1 MWFDSH
7 CHLHICEEDR
17 PVADVI
23 AEARSAGVTRMITV
37 GIDRASNDRS
47 VALADGSTV
56 FAAVGIHPNSS
67 TGWDDESARA
77 LERVAGIDGVV
88 AVGETGLDFYRDY
101 CPPEDQR
108 RSFRSHIDLAKQM
121 DKAMI
126 IHTRESID
134 AALDLLDEVGP
145 PGRFVFHCWSGT
157 PDQLRRALAQGAY
170 ISFAG
175 NVSFSSARDLRA
187 IVVLVPEDR
196 LLIETD
202 SPYLTPVPHR
212 GKRNSPAFVV
222 HVGEAVAAALAVET
236 EMIAGRTFQNASRL
250 FGMA

>member
-17 PVADVI
+17 AVEDVI
-23 AEARSAGVTRMITV
+23 AQARTAGVTRMVTV
-37 GIDRASNDRS
+37 GIDPASNDRS
-47 VALADGSTV
+47 VALADGESI

-67 TGWDDESARA
+67 NDWHEDSARA
-77 LERVAGIDGVV
+77 LERVLDHDGVV

-101 CPPEDQR
+101 CPPEDQVR
-108 RSFRSHIDLAKQM
+108 AFRSHIELAKRM

-145 PGRFVFHCWSGT
+145 PPRFVFHCWSGGQE
-157 PDQLRRALAQGAY
+157 QLERALEQGAF

-175 NVSFSSARDLRA
+175 NVSFSSAGDLRA
-187 IVVLVPEDR
+187 MVPLVPEDR

-212 GKRNSPAFVV
+212 GQRNSPAFVV
-222 HVGEAVAAALAVET
+222 HVGEAVAET
-236 EMIAGRTFQNASRL
+236 LDVSAPMIASRTSTNAARL
-250 FGMA
+250 FDLS

>member
-17 PVADVI
+17 AVEDVI
-23 AEARSAGVTRMITV
+23 AEARSAGVTRMVTV
-37 GIDRASNDRS
+37 GIDAVSNDRS
-47 VALADGSTV
+47 VALADGVSI
-56 FAAVGIHPNSS
+56 FAAVGVHPNSS
-67 TGWDDESARA
+67 NGWSADSVGE
-77 LERVAGIDGVV
+77 LERMLQHDGVV

-101 CPPEDQR
+101 CPPADQF
-108 RSFRSHIDLAKQM
+108 RSFRSHIELAKQA

-126 IHTRESID
+126 IHTRESLD

-145 PGRFVFHCWSGT
+145 PPRFVFHCWSGG
-157 PDQLRRALAQGAY
+157 DEQLERAVAQGAF

-175 NVSFSSARDLRA
+175 NVSFSSAGDLRA
-187 IVVLVPEDR
+187 VVPRVPEDR

-212 GKRNSPAFVV
+212 GKPNSPAFVV
-222 HVGEAVAAALAVET
+222 HVGEA
-236 EMIAGRTFQNASRL
+236 IARTVDVPAEVIAERTSKNAERL
-250 FGMA
+250 FDLS

>member
-17 PVADVI
+17 AVGDVI
-23 AEARSAGVTRMITV
+23 ADARSAGVTRMVTV
-37 GIDRASNDRS
+37 GIDAASNDRS
-47 VALADGSTV
+47 VALADGESV
-56 FAAVGIHPNSS
+56 FAAVGVHPNSS
-67 TGWDDESARA
+67 NGWNDESVRD
-77 LERVAGIDGVV
+77 LQRMLDHDGVV

-101 CPPEDQR
+101 CPRADQL
-108 RSFRSHIDLAKQM
+108 RSFRSHIELAKQM
-121 DKAMI
+121 DRAMI

-134 AALDLLDEVGP
+134 DALDLLDEVGP
-145 PGRFVFHCWSGT
+145 PPRFVFHCWSGG
-157 PDQLRRALAQGAY
+157 DEQLQRAVTQGAF

-187 IVVLVPEDR
+187 VVPLVPEGR

-212 GKRNSPAFVV
+212 GKANSPAFVV
-222 HVGEAVAAALAVET
+222 HVGEAIAETLAVPVEV
-236 EMIAGRTFQNASRL
+236 IAERTSTNARRL
-250 FGMA
+250 FDLT

>member
-1 MWFDSH
+1 M
-7 CHLHICEEDR
+7 
-17 PVADVI
+17 V
-23 AEARSAGVTRMITV
+23 TV
-37 GIDRASNDRS
+37 GIDPASNDRS
-47 VALADGSTV
+47 VALADGHSV

-67 TGWDDESARA
+67 NGWDDESARA
-77 LERVAGIDGVV
+77 LERVLGHDGVV

-101 CPPEDQR
+101 CPPEDQF
-108 RSFRSHIDLAKQM
+108 RSFRSHIDLAKRM

-145 PGRFVFHCWSGT
+145 PPRFVFHCWSGT
-157 PDQLRRALAQGAY
+157 HEQLERALGQGAF

-175 NVSFSSARDLRA
+175 NISFSSAGDLRA
-187 IVVLVPEDR
+187 TLPLVPEDR

-212 GKRNSPAFVV
+212 GKPNTPAFVV
-222 HVGEAVAAALAVET
+222 HVGEAVAETLAVPAEA
-236 EMIAGRTFQNASRL
+236 IADRTSANATRL
-250 FGMA
+250 FDLS